1 MLSRKGSVKRLHK
14 LFDTTMDTYYD
25 EEATQ
30 KAARIAWLNGEGA
43 GGGGVLARGTPLP
56 RINFLRLGL
65 ISGAV
70 ALFLILF
77 LAFIKR
83 QKRQR

>member
-1 MLSRKGSVKRLHK
+1 
-14 LFDTTMDTYYD
+14 MDTYYD